1 MSKEEHSKEPK
12 PKKVKKINNKSKHKD
27 YHDKSHIPYSLNLI
41 TPIINDLLLSE
52 SISSITQVNN
62 SLTII
67 QRVINNL
74 INPDIYCYSLFIVK
88 HIFYFSII
96 LFVACFFTKDSI
108 AFTEYSPEYFTGLL
122 FFPAEYIIK
131 VG

>member
-52 SISSITQVNN
+52 SIFRIN
-62 SLTII
+62 SLSFSTTE
-67 QRVINNL
+67 NPSNL
-74 INPDIYCYSLFIVK
+74 
-88 HIFYFSII
+88 
-96 LFVACFFTKDSI
+96 
-108 AFTEYSPEYFTGLL
+108 
-122 FFPAEYIIK
+122 
-131 VG
+131 